1 MQVTPMVYHHSCT
14 SSGQRNTMTPTSNWV
29 ASLALPIC
37 FRTNHIWVLKNY
49 KQSYKTSTIVQ
60 FLMIMYG
67 MERRKLLSK
76 LYGFW
81 EDNFQLVFRWKE
93 VVLAK
98 MSDSIV
104 EIDVRVEDG
113 KVYFSW
119 FFCDFGPCLQGFR
132 EG

>member
-1 MQVTPMVYHHSCT
+1 
-14 SSGQRNTMTPTSNWV
+14 
-29 ASLALPIC
+29 
-37 FRTNHIWVLKNY
+37 
-49 KQSYKTSTIVQ
+49 
-60 FLMIMYG
+60 MYG
-67 MERRKLLSK
+67 TERRKLLSK

-104 EIDVRVEDG
+104 EIDVRVEDD

-119 FFCDFGPCLQGFR
+119 FFCAFGPCLQGFC